1 MRVSA
6 ADSGLSARGGL
17 VTAGILPLLLQVL
30 ILGFAPAPR
39 GHGAEPPGA
48 GGLTA
53 SPEPAPPAAD
63 ELFLR
68 RIHLDLA
75 GRQPTFAETEAFR
88 ADPSPGKR
96 AAAVDRLLAAPAWS
110 QTWARYF
117 RDVILFRRTDP
128 RAAFMQAPLET
139 FLTAELAAD
148 ASWGTIAR
156 DLITATGAPGE
167 QGETAIIIAQMG
179 ETVDIAAE
187 VSRIFLGIQLQCAQ
201 CHDHFTDRW
210 KREQFHE
217 LAAFFPRIA
226 IRPTGGQGPDR
237 FEVVSFDVQPRAVR
251 GRKPPDNPRRG
262 DLEHEM
268 PDRDDPSLPGT
279 VMAPRFFL
287 TGQSLP
293 LGTPDLQRR
302 HAIAEWITSPDNPWF
317 ARAIVNRLWA
327 ELVGEGFY
335 PAIDD
340 LGPDR
345 IPQEPER
352 LADLA
357 AGFAAHDSD
366 LRWLFRAICI
376 SPEYGRGSRS
386 RSSPARAGFAA
397 NCPQRLRADQ
407 LFTQLLDTLGV
418 DEARAA
424 QAAARRRGAA
434 GPVPAPAEELMAR
447 YRLGTPRN
455 LFGQVFG
462 YDPSL
467 PREEIVGSIPQTLV
481 FMNGPQVA
489 AALDG
494 HRPGT
499 LLGRLLRTESDDA
512 AVTTA
517 LYYRALARAP
527 SADELAT
534 CLTHVNSVG
543 DREEGF
549 EDVFWA
555 LINSVEFLH
564 RP

>member
-1 MRVSA
+1 MRVSVA
-6 ADSGLSARGGL
+6 GSGLLARGGL
-17 VTAGILPLLLQVL
+17 LTAAILLLL
-30 ILGFAPAPR
+30 LLGFAPARR
-39 GHGAEPPGA
+39 GRGAEPPAAPLAGA
-48 GGLTA
+48 VTT
-53 SPEPAPPAAD
+53 SPEPAPAAD
-63 ELFLR
+63 DLFLR
-68 RIHLDLA
+68 RLHLDLA

-88 ADPSPGKR
+88 ADQSPGKR
-96 AAAVDRLLAAPAWS
+96 AAEVDRLLAAPAWS

-139 FLTAELAAD
+139 FLTARLAAD

-179 ETVDIAAE
+179 ETADIAAE

-210 KREQFHE
+210 KRGQFHE

-226 IRPTGGQGPDR
+226 IRPTAGQGPDR
-237 FEVVSFDVQPRAVR
+237 FEVVSFDVQPRALR

-335 PAIDD
+335 PTIDD

-366 LRWLFRAICI
+366 LRWLFREICT
-376 SPEYGRGSRS
+376 SPEYGRESRS

-418 DEARAA
+418 DEARGA
-424 QAAARRRGAA
+424 QAAARRSGAA
-434 GPVPAPAEELMAR
+434 LPAQELMER

-517 LYYRALARAP
+517 LYHRALARAP
-527 SADELAT
+527 SGDELAT
-534 CLTHVNSVG
+534 CLAHVNSAG
-543 DREEGF
+543 DRAEGF